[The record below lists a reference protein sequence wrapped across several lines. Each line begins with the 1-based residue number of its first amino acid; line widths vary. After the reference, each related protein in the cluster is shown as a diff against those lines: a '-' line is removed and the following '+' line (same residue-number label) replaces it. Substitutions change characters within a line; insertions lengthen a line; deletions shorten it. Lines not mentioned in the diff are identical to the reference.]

1 MSMQPKDLN
10 AVIKYSLDLEAG
22 DAILENGCRAKL
34 QTDGDGRRYFV
45 TMYELKLVR
54 VYV

>member
-1 MSMQPKDLN
+1 MILQPKDLN

-22 DAILENGCRAKL
+22 DAVLENGCRAKL

-45 TMYELKLVR
+45 TIYELKLVR